1 MKTQKIK
8 NTEDIK
14 LLIMQEKDIAEVLK
28 IQSETGLSVWT
39 KRDYQIEIESLDS
52 ICMVAKTDKR
62 EIIGFAV
69 VKLLTGEDESDTSDI
84 RSESSFDSS
93 EIYNI
98 AVRNEFQ
105 SRGIGQVILE
115 QIIRHLQALSVLD
128 IWLEVRE
135 SNTKAR
141 SFYEK
146 NGFLQEFVR
155 KSYYQNPVE
164 DAHILKL
171 KINYENKT

>member
-8 NTEDIK
+8 NTGNIK
-14 LLIMQEKDIAEVLK
+14 LLIMQEEDIAGVLK

-39 KRDYQIEIESLDS
+39 ERDYQLEIESLDS
-52 ICMVAKTDKR
+52 ICMVAKSENW
-62 EIIGFAV
+62 EIIGFAI
-69 VKLLTGEDESDTSDI
+69 VKLLAGEDWRDSEDI
-84 RSESSFDSS
+84 KPGSSFNSS

-98 AVRNEFQ
+98 AVQNKFQ
-105 SRGIGQVILE
+105 SRGTGQAILE
-115 QIIRHLQALSVLD
+115 EIIRHLRALSVLD

-155 KSYYQNPVE
+155 KNYYQNPVE
-164 DAHILKL
+164 DAHVLKL